1 MEVFIYIFVLL
12 FHFYCRVSYLYFQN
26 LPYDIDSER
35 SLYVSTSSLLLMI
48 LWRCNPSPTV
58 KGVSFSR
65 ISWSWFLFNLSI
77 SFNNTHNYFTYRLLA
92 FKYIQRKAV
101 LLFGPVIIQFK
112 SVALREKCPNMEL
125 FLVHILLYSD
135 WIRRYT
141 PYLFVFS
148 PNTGKNGPE
157 ITQYLDTFHAVIVN
171 EFWMSK
177 PEWTPSF
184 SLPKCL
190 F

>member
-1 MEVFIYIFVLL
+1 MF
-12 FHFYCRVSYLYFQN
+12 
-26 LPYDIDSER
+26 P
-35 SLYVSTSSLLLMI
+35 
-48 LWRCNPSPTV
+48 
-58 KGVSFSR
+58 FSR
-65 ISWSWFLFNLSI
+65 ISWSWFVFNLSI

-141 PYLFVFS
+141 QYLFVFS